1 MKGTITAKEF
11 HTVKVIPHL
20 ENETGEYD
28 YAPTYE
34 VRIDK
39 GGKEESSTARRIC
52 LEWPPIEIIEK
63 IEAIGAFGHPY
74 VSDFVDISH
83 IVNLCRRDIRDA
95 YRILR
100 QLDGSGSVVFEVTA
114 VYLLTSQLIQYH
126 PLKEKGNTMA
136 GVTFTEKELGF
147 IDECAIDKKGV
158 LVEMPANPFP
168 SLYRKG
174 VIAKKGDALTVTKD
188 FRDMFCLDGQVVHID
203 LTKTEGEPEDGDK
216 KFKYGE
222 TGDVIIGDA
231 PVDYA
236 GFRQAIAANLRDRRT
251 KGIDEFQLIDKAVQ
265 VYDAAREVRAANGD
279 EGTRSE
285 HTTVG
290 SRKHW
295 RYALADVVSAFF
307 GVGTAVDKREI
318 VFTGDLYMAG
328 AAELVFEYLFKIGNR
343 RAQRSYDERLFAGE
357 PTVGVYAE
365 KAAEFMAEVE
375 KRLQHEGTSIEVD
388 GEVVGEVVV
397 DLDHVDDI
405 ECGEVTDDR

>member
-1 MKGTITAKEF
+1 
-11 HTVKVIPHL
+11 
-20 ENETGEYD
+20 
-28 YAPTYE
+28 
-34 VRIDK
+34 
-39 GGKEESSTARRIC
+39 
-52 LEWPPIEIIEK
+52 
-63 IEAIGAFGHPY
+63 
-74 VSDFVDISH
+74 
-83 IVNLCRRDIRDA
+83 
-95 YRILR
+95 
-100 QLDGSGSVVFEVTA
+100 
-114 VYLLTSQLIQYH
+114 
-126 PLKEKGNTMA
+126 MA
-136 GVTFTEKELGF
+136 EVTFTEKELGF
-147 IDECAIDKKGV
+147 INGCTIDKKGV

-188 FRDMFCLDGQVVHID
+188 FRGMFCLEGQVVHID
-203 LTKTEGEPEDGDK
+203 LTKAEDEPENGGK

-222 TGDVIIGDA
+222 TGDVIIEDA

-251 KGIDEFQLIDKAVQ
+251 KDIDEFQLIDKAVQ
-265 VYDAAREVRAANGD
+265 VYDAAREARATNGD

-295 RYALADVVSAFF
+295 RYDLADTVSAYF
-307 GVGTAVDKREI
+307 GVGMEVDMREI

-343 RAQRSYDERLFAGE
+343 RAQRCYDERLFAGE

-365 KAAEFMAEVE
+365 KAAEFMTEVK
-375 KRLQHEGTSIEVD
+375 KRLQHEGADIEVD
-388 GEVVGEVVV
+388 GKVVGEVVV

-405 ECGEVTDDR
+405 ECGAEVTDDH

>member
-1 MKGTITAKEF
+1 MDTEKFT
-11 HTVKVIPHL
+11 
-20 ENETGEYD
+20 D
-28 YAPTYE
+28 
-34 VRIDK
+34 D
-39 GGKEESSTARRIC
+39 
-52 LEWPPIEIIEK
+52 EIITLNTVRK
-63 IEAIGAFGHPY
+63 HPC
-74 VSDFVDISH
+74 ISEGGECH
-83 IVNLCRRDIRDA
+83 IVSSYTIFDDCEHVEITGKADVDVFATAAEAYKWVGSMSGKRDDSCSVQKHA
-95 YRILR
+95 Y
-100 QLDGSGSVVFEVTA
+100 SVRHHIIDRHRPI
-114 VYLLTSQLIQYH
+114 S
-126 PLKEKGNTMA
+126 PKSKEKGNTMA
-136 GVTFTEKELGF
+136 ELTFTEKELGF
-147 IDECAIDKKGV
+147 INECAIDKTGV

-174 VIAKKGDALTVTKD
+174 VIAKKGDALMVTKD
-188 FRDMFCLDGQVVHID
+188 FRDMFYLDGRVVHID
-203 LTKTEGEPEDGDK
+203 LTKAEGEPEDGGK

-222 TGDVIIGDA
+222 TGDVIIEDA

-251 KGIDEFQLIDKAVQ
+251 KDIDEFQLIDKALQ
-265 VYDAAREVRAANGD
+265 VYDAAREARAANGD

-295 RYALADVVSAFF
+295 RYALADTVSAFF
-307 GVGTAVDKREI
+307 GVGVAVDKREI

-343 RAQRSYDERLFAGE
+343 RAQRCYDERLFAGE

-365 KAAEFMAEVE
+365 KAAEFIAEVE
-375 KRLQHEGTSIEVD
+375 KRLQHEGADIEVD

-405 ECGEVTDDR
+405 EYGEVADDH

>member
-1 MKGTITAKEF
+1 
-11 HTVKVIPHL
+11 
-20 ENETGEYD
+20 
-28 YAPTYE
+28 
-34 VRIDK
+34 
-39 GGKEESSTARRIC
+39 
-52 LEWPPIEIIEK
+52 
-63 IEAIGAFGHPY
+63 
-74 VSDFVDISH
+74 
-83 IVNLCRRDIRDA
+83 
-95 YRILR
+95 
-100 QLDGSGSVVFEVTA
+100 
-114 VYLLTSQLIQYH
+114 
-126 PLKEKGNTMA
+126 MA
-136 GVTFTEKELGF
+136 EVTFTEKELGF

-188 FRDMFCLDGQVVHID
+188 FRDMFCLDSQVVHVD
-203 LTKTEGEPEDGDK
+203 LTKAEGEPEDGDR

-222 TGDVIIGDA
+222 TGDVIIEDA

-236 GFRQAIAANLRDRRT
+236 GFRQAIAANLSDRRT

-265 VYDAAREVRAANGD
+265 VYDAAREARAANGD

-285 HTTVG
+285 HTTIG
-290 SRKHW
+290 NRRHW
-295 RYALADVVSAFF
+295 RYALADAVAAFF
-307 GVGTAVDKREI
+307 GVDMDVDRREI

-343 RAQRSYDERLFAGE
+343 RALRYCDELMFSGNS
-357 PTVGVYAE
+357 TVGVYAE

-375 KRLQHEGTSIEVD
+375 KRLQHEGTGIEVD

-405 ECGEVTDDR
+405 EYGAEVTDA

>member
-1 MKGTITAKEF
+1 
-11 HTVKVIPHL
+11 
-20 ENETGEYD
+20 
-28 YAPTYE
+28 
-34 VRIDK
+34 
-39 GGKEESSTARRIC
+39 
-52 LEWPPIEIIEK
+52 
-63 IEAIGAFGHPY
+63 
-74 VSDFVDISH
+74 
-83 IVNLCRRDIRDA
+83 
-95 YRILR
+95 
-100 QLDGSGSVVFEVTA
+100 
-114 VYLLTSQLIQYH
+114 
-126 PLKEKGNTMA
+126 MA

-174 VIAKKGDALTVTKD
+174 VIAKKGDGLTVTKG
-188 FRDMFCLDGQVVHID
+188 FRDMFCLDSQAVHVD
-203 LTKTEGEPEDGDK
+203 LTKAEGEPGGDGK

-222 TGDVIIGDA
+222 TGDVIIEDE
-231 PVDYA
+231 PMDYA
-236 GFRQAIAANLRDRRT
+236 GFRQAVAANLRDRRT

-265 VYDAAREVRAANGD
+265 VYDAAREARAANGD

-285 HTTVG
+285 HTTAG

-295 RYALADVVSAFF
+295 RYGLADTVSAFF
-307 GVGTAVDKREI
+307 GVGTEVDKREI

-343 RAQRSYDERLFAGE
+343 RAQRCYDERLFAGE

-375 KRLQHEGTSIEVD
+375 KRLHHEGADIEVD

-405 ECGEVTDDR
+405 EFGEVTGEMG